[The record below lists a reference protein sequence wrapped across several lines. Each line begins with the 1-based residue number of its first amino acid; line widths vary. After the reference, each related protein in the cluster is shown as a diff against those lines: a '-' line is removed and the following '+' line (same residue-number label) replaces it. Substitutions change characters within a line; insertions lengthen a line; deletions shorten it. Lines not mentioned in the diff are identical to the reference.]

1 MSAAPDFRLYHGND
15 LEALAALLA
24 EQLRAPG
31 PAADPLEPEWVLV
44 PQPAMKRWLQ
54 ATLAARHGVAANL
67 AFLAPG
73 EFVARALQANPPALD
88 AMLAPALEPEALLW
102 RLWALLAEPALAAEP
117 VFAPLR
123 ALLDGPSGAGTGAA
137 PGRIDD
143 DRALRA
149 FALARSLAGAFEKY
163 QAWRRDWL
171 LRWDAGADRDDWQAE
186 LWRRATRGRAHRARA
201 LQDYL
206 TRFGPPDGDRPAGL
220 PSRLFAFAC
229 LHGSPDVLRVIASQ
243 ARVGT
248 LHFFFPSPVR
258 GWWGDL
264 ETVRER
270 LARGEPPTAE
280 GEHPLLAS
288 CGAAGRD
295 VVRLLFEHEAV
306 QPSSEFP
313 VAVDF
318 DAPRRR
324 AGQGP
329 LLRRLRADLDA
340 RRPSSMAFAAPDP
353 ADRSLRVH
361 ACHTRLREVQVL
373 HDRLR
378 DMLERDPALQ
388 PRDIAVLAPDIDAYA
403 PMVRAVFGGAAG
415 TPRFIPW
422 TLADTSPLAAEP
434 LAGLLLTLLA
444 LPAARFGAA
453 EVLDLLA
460 LPAVARAQGL
470 DEDALARLRAWL
482 PAAGVR
488 WGLDAAHRARLGAPA
503 EPSYTW
509 AWALDRLLL
518 GMATGDDAEVG
529 GVVPWPHL
537 EGQGLAA
544 LDALLRVLR
553 VLARLERAC
562 ASARPL
568 ADWQALLQW
577 ALQALLPEQ
586 PEAPADQRALAR
598 LDQVLADALE
608 AAAAAGL
615 AERPVPAAVLRAHLE
630 AVLGEADQKA
640 PLLSGG
646 VAFGRMVP
654 MRLLPFRVIAL
665 LGMDDGAF
673 PRRDP
678 AGGPNRL
685 AEALVRGER
694 RVGDRSLRDDDRF
707 LFLQL
712 LASADDALHISYLGQ
727 DPRSGEPLPPSTL
740 VDELLELACACYP
753 DPAAA
758 RALLHQRHPLQPFSP
773 AAFAGEAG
781 SFAAEWHPAARRS
794 DGERAAPPPFATSAW
809 TPACAAGS
817 APPPSSPSPQDAAEA
832 GPLPLAALR
841 RALLRPH
848 ETWLRE
854 GLGLWLEEADPALAE
869 AEPFSL
875 DGLQRH
881 ALQARVLE
889 ALEHALAGG
898 ERVDADALQRR
909 LLAEAVLPP
918 GPAGAALLADA
929 RGQVDALARQLE
941 AWRTAQGVDAP
952 TPLALRVDTADGAVA
967 GVLEAWP
974 EGVLQVRL
982 GGIDGR
988 QRVRAAIDAVAL
1000 AAAGDPRPVWLFS
1013 SAADAPLRVQAGAPA
1028 QARADL
1034 AALLRLRARLLQ
1046 GPPPCGPKAA
1056 LAFLDALAAGLGD
1069 ADDAA
1074 LAAALD
1080 DPARRAAAL
1089 RALRAAFAP
1098 EQGVGEG
1105 DDPWVAQALRGR
1117 DPAADPAAVLAWAL
1131 ALATPLGLRP
1141 GAAGEGG
1148 DD

>member
-24 EQLRAPG
+24 EQLRAPAPG
-31 PAADPLEPEWVLV
+31 ADPLQPEWVLV

-54 ATLAARHGVAANL
+54 ATLAARHGIAANL

-88 AMLAPALEPEALLW
+88 AMLAPALDADALAW
-102 RLWALLAEPALAAEP
+102 RLWRLLAEPALAAEP

-123 ALLDGPSGAGTGAA
+123 PLLDGPAGRG
-137 PGRIDD
+137 GGDRDGD
-143 DRALRA
+143 RDGRALRA
-149 FALARSLAGAFEKY
+149 FALARSLAAAFEKY

-186 LWRRATRGRAHRARA
+186 LWRRATRGRAHRGRA

-206 TRFGPPDGDRPAGL
+206 QRVGRPDGERPQGL
-220 PSRLFAFAC
+220 PPRLFAFAC

-306 QPSSEFP
+306 QPSAEVA

-318 DAPRRR
+318 DDPRRR

-340 RRPSSMAFAAPDP
+340 RRPAAPVFDAPDP
-353 ADRSLRVH
+353 RDRSLRVH

-378 DMLERDPALQ
+378 DMLERDPTLQ

-403 PMVRAVFGGAAG
+403 PMVRAIFGGAAG
-415 TPRFIPW
+415 SPRFVPW
-422 TLADTSPLAAEP
+422 TLADTSPLAGEP
-434 LAGLLLTLLA
+434 LAGLLLSLLA
-444 LPAARFGAA
+444 LPASRFGAA

-460 LPAVARAQGL
+460 VPAIARGQGL
-470 DEDALARLRAWL
+470 DEDALARLRDWL

-509 AWALDRLLL
+509 SWALDRLLL

-562 ASARPL
+562 AGARPL

-586 PEAPADQRALAR
+586 PEDPADQRALAR
-598 LDQVLADALE
+598 LDQLLADTVE

-615 AERPVPAAVLRAHLE
+615 GAEPVPAAVLRAHLE
-630 AVLGEADQKA
+630 ALLGEADQKA

-694 RVGDRSLRDDDRF
+694 RVGDRSLREDDRF

-712 LASADDALHISYLGQ
+712 LASADDALHISHLGL
-727 DPRSGEPLPPSTL
+727 DPRSGEPLAPSTL
-740 VDELLELACACYP
+740 VDELLELACACHA
-753 DPAAA
+753 DPVVA

-781 SFAAEWHPAARRS
+781 SFATDWHPGARRA
-794 DGERAAPPPFATSAW
+794 DGERAPPPPFAPVGWPRAAAAAPAAPA
-809 TPACAAGS
+809 TPATPATPSHAPAEAAG
-817 APPPSSPSPQDAAEA
+817 A
-832 GPLPLAALR
+832 LPLASLR

-848 ETWLRE
+848 ETWLRD

-869 AEPFSL
+869 AEPFRL

-889 ALEHALAGG
+889 ALEHALASGG
-898 ERVDADALQRR
+898 PGDPASLQRR

-929 RGQVDALARQLE
+929 RGRVDALAEQLA
-941 AWRTAQGVDAP
+941 AWRAAQGVDAP
-952 TPLALRVDTADGAVA
+952 SPLALRVDTAAGAVA

-974 EGVLQVRL
+974 GGVVQVRL
-982 GGIDGR
+982 GAIDGR
-988 QRVRAAIDAVAL
+988 HRVRAALDACVL
-1000 AAAGDPRPVWLFS
+1000 AAAGDPRPVWLFAS
-1013 SAADAPLRVQAGAPA
+1013 GRDAPLRVDGGPPGP
-1028 QARADL
+1028 ARAAL
-1034 AALLRLRARLLQ
+1034 ADLLRLREAVLA

-1056 LAFLDALAAGLGD
+1056 LAVLDALGEADAGGP
-1069 ADDAA
+1069 
-1074 LAAALD
+1074 D
-1080 DPARRAAAL
+1080 DPLADPERRAAAL
-1089 RALRAAFAP
+1089 RALREAFAP
-1098 EQGVGEG
+1098 EQGHGER

-1117 DPAADPAAVLAWAL
+1117 DPAADLAAVLAWAR
-1131 ALATPLGLRP
+1131 ALAGPLGLRP
-1141 GAAGEGG
+1141 GAVEEGG

>member
-31 PAADPLEPEWVLV
+31 PGADPLQPEWVLV

-73 EFVARALQANPPALD
+73 EFVARALQANPPPLD
-88 AMLAPALEPEALLW
+88 AMLAPALDPDALLW

-123 ALLDGPSGAGTGAA
+123 PLLDGPGGGAGAA
-137 PGRIDD
+137 DD
-143 DRALRA
+143 GRALRA

-206 TRFGPPDGDRPAGL
+206 ARFGPPDGERPLGL
-220 PSRLFAFAC
+220 PPRLFAFAC

-306 QPSSEFP
+306 QPSSEVP

-340 RRPSSMAFAAPDP
+340 RRPAAPVFGAPDP
-353 ADRSLRVH
+353 DDRSLRVH

-434 LAGLLLTLLA
+434 LAGLLLALLA
-444 LPAARFGAA
+444 LPASRFGAA

-488 WGLDAAHRARLGAPA
+488 WGLDAAHRARLDAPA

-712 LASADDALHISYLGQ
+712 LASADDALHVSYLGQ
-727 DPRSGEPLPPSTL
+727 DPRSGEPQPPSTL
-740 VDELLELACACYP
+740 VDELLELACACHA

-781 SFAAEWHPAARRS
+781 SFAADWHPAARRA
-794 DGERAAPPPFATSAW
+794 DGERAAPPPFAAVAW
-809 TPACAAGS
+809 APAAAPPSAAG
-817 APPPSSPSPQDAAEA
+817 DAADA
-832 GPLPLAALR
+832 APLPLSALR

-848 ETWLRE
+848 EAWLRE

-898 ERVDADALQRR
+898 GRVDAAALQRR

-929 RGQVDALARQLE
+929 RGQVDALAAQLE
-941 AWRTAQGVDAP
+941 AWRAGQGVDAP
-952 TPLALRVDTADGAVA
+952 TPLALRVDTDAGAVA

-974 EGVLQVRL
+974 EGVLHVRL
-982 GGIDGR
+982 GKVDGR
-988 QRVRAAIDAVAL
+988 QRVRAAIDACVL
-1000 AAAGDPRPVWLFS
+1000 AAGGDPRPVWLFS
-1013 SAADAPLRVQAGAPA
+1013 SAAAPLRVQAGAPA
-1028 QARADL
+1028 QARAAL
-1034 AALLRLRARLLQ
+1034 AALLRLRASLLQ
-1046 GPPPCGPKAA
+1046 GPPPCGVTSA
-1056 LAFLDALAAGLGD
+1056 LAFLDALAAGQGD
-1069 ADDAA
+1069 ADAA
-1074 LAAALD
+1074 GLAAALD

-1089 RALRAAFAP
+1089 RALRDAFAP
-1098 EQGVGEG
+1098 EQGHGER
-1105 DDPWVAQALRGR
+1105 DDPWIAQALRGR
-1117 DPAADPAAVLAWAL
+1117 DPAAGPAAVLAWAL

-1141 GAAGEGG
+1141 GAPGEAG